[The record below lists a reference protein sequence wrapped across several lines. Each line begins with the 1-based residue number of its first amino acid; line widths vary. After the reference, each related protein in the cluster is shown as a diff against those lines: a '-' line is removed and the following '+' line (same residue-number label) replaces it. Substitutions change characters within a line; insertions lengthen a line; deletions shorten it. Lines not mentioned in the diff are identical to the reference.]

1 MKNLDRH
8 CPACSGCQLLAVAT
22 VQPEQLRRCFNCGLV
37 FEWRTPS
44 DQELAAHYGQY
55 GYGRLKPCPPAT
67 TASYRQ
73 VLETLVPWRGQ
84 GRLLDLGCGQGDFL
98 VEAAAAHWQ
107 ATGMKFSEAA
117 VSLCRE
123 RGVEV
128 VQGASAANAL
138 SGRRFDVVTAFEVLE
153 HLRSPGDLLSD
164 AATLLER
171 GGLIYLTTPNFNAL
185 LRHLERDSFAPISYP
200 DHLCFFTPATL
211 RKLAAR
217 HGFRVASLQST
228 GIDPWRLKHCL
239 RVGRS
244 PEATDPSELPAVKE
258 ARSEFRAAVYSS
270 RRMALLKT
278 AVNALVNAVGAGD
291 TLKAWLVKL

>member
-1 MKNLDRH
+1 V
-8 CPACSGCQLLAVAT
+8 PS
-22 VQPEQLRRCFNCGLV
+22 VQPEHLLRCFNCGLV
-37 FEWRTPS
+37 FEWRTPT

-55 GYGRLKPCPPAT
+55 VYGQIKPLPPAT
-67 TASYRQ
+67 TASYQQ
-73 VLETLVPWRGQ
+73 VLKTLEPWRGQ

-107 ATGMKFSEAA
+107 PTGMKFSEAA

-128 VQGASAANAL
+128 VQGALAANAL

-153 HLRSPGDLLSD
+153 HLRSPVDLLSE
-164 AATLLER
+164 AFTLLER
-171 GGLIYLTTPNFNAL
+171 GGLMYLTTPNFNAL
-185 LRHLERDSFAPISYP
+185 LRHLEREGFAPISYP

-211 RKLAAR
+211 RQLAAR
-217 HGFRVASLQST
+217 HGFRVASLQTT
-228 GIDPWRLKHCL
+228 GLDPWRLKHCL

-244 PEATDPSELPAVKE
+244 PEATDSSELPAVKD
-258 ARSEFRAAVYSS
+258 ARSEFRTIFYTS
-270 RRMALLKT
+270 RGMALLKT
-278 AVNALVNAVGAGD
+278 SVNALVNAVGAGD